1 MPKPV
6 PDDPSQAAL
15 RSLIRTVVVW
25 FVAGVAV
32 IAAFAIAWWL
42 GFFKPS
48 GR

>member
-1 MPKPV
+1 MPKLV
-6 PDDPSQAAL
+6 PDDHSQAAL
-15 RSLIRTVVVW
+15 RSLIRRVVVF

-42 GFFKPS
+42 GVFKPS

>member
-6 PDDPSQAAL
+6 PDEHSQAAL
-15 RSLIRTVVVW
+15 RSLIRRVVVW
-25 FVAGVAV
+25 FVAGLAV

-42 GFFKPS
+42 GYFAPS